1 MKTKTSSKKPEPAK
15 LLAPLEE
22 VAHFT
27 ADVNY
32 THIYYKNGE
41 SQLFSYTLKRFD
53 DLLRP
58 TGNFIRIHRSHLVNK
73 AQIRQY
79 RKREVV
85 LKNGEILP
93 ISRRKQ
99 IRKTKCLPTTPRL
112 KF

>member
-1 MKTKTSSKKPEPAK
+1 MKTKNTLKILEPAK

-41 SQLFSYTLKRFD
+41 SQIFSYTLKRFD
-53 DLLRP
+53 DLLKP

-85 LKNGEILP
+85 LKSGEVLP
-93 ISRRKQ
+93 VSRRKQ
-99 IRKTKCLPTTPRL
+99 RNGNQLNKPNM
-112 KF
+112 